1 MSRSKD
7 AAYRESGEADYDEAG
22 SPRDGACEK
31 EPEAAE
37 QQRPKLAS
45 VPRATFPRSPR

>member
-22 SPRDGACEK
+22 SPRDGACEG

-37 QQRPKLAS
+37 QRRPKLAS
-45 VPRATFPRSPR
+45 VEVTTN